1 MKEGEVEGY
10 TTKYAFVN
18 DGFILTNTHTPDEI
32 TIEGRK
38 TWLDNN
44 NAYGTRPES
53 ITIILQGSDG
63 NVYSKEVTA
72 EDGWS
77 WTFSGL
83 PKIKTARKLNIKL
96 KKQKQRDIVQEQKI
110 MM

>member
-1 MKEGEVEGY
+1 ML
-10 TTKYAFVN
+10 FVN
-18 DGFILTNTHTPDEI
+18 DGFILPILIRLMKI
-32 TIEGRK
+32 TIEGGK

-63 NVYSKEVTA
+63 NIYSKEVTA
-72 EDGWS
+72 ADGWS

-83 PKIKTARKLNIKL
+83 PKNKRRRGEIEYKIKEAEAE
-96 KKQKQRDIVQEQKI
+96 DIVQEQKI